1 MKPTKNLPSPYRL
14 IPDDHPAPGGAP
26 RMREANVRHLLRLLH
41 RHAPCSRADLVRLSG
56 LTAPTV
62 SAAVG
67 SLQKRDLV
75 TAIGNGSSSG
85 GRPPGLLEFNASH
98 GYVVGADIG
107 GSNIRLALADLKGAV
122 IGRWSASLRAERGPQ
137 AVIDKVWAGISHLRQ
152 QHKVP
157 LKKIIQIAAGAPG
170 ITDVAAGRVLSAP
183 NLIGWNDVPLR
194 DLLQDK
200 THIAATVENDVNL
213 GALGESWCGAAQNIA
228 NFVFLS
234 IGTGAGAGIVLNGT
248 LYHGATWSAG
258 EVGYMMIPGLPDDP
272 PSTDRPGALESAI
285 GGHGIEQSWMED
297 DAATRSAAALRATDI
312 FDLAL
317 AGDRKAREF
326 LHRAAGHLAMAVT
339 NLSLVLDLS
348 LVVLSGGTGGHPG
361 LLQAVQR
368 RLERNQFARPT
379 LLLSD
384 LNGEAQL
391 YGAICLALRT
401 AEAQGFRHRP
411 ARIGNKRQPALAEI
425 Y

>member
-1 MKPTKNLPSPYRL
+1 MKPIKNLPSPYRL
-14 IPDDHPAPGGAP
+14 VSNDYSAPGGPP
-26 RMREANVRHLLRLLH
+26 RLREANVRHLLGLLH
-41 RHAPCSRADLVRLSG
+41 RHTPCSRADLVRLSG

-62 SAAVG
+62 SAAIG
-67 SLQKRDLV
+67 SLQRRDLV

-85 GRPPGLLEFNASH
+85 GRPPGLLEFNARH

-107 GSNIRLALADLKGAV
+107 GSNVRLALADLNGAV
-122 IGRWSASLRAERGPQ
+122 IGRWNAPLRAERSPK
-137 AVIDKVWAGISHLRQ
+137 AVIEKVWAGISYLRQ
-152 QHKVP
+152 QYKVP
-157 LKKIIQIAAGAPG
+157 LRKILQLAAGAPG
-170 ITDVAAGRVLSAP
+170 ITDVTAGRVLSAP

-200 THIAATVENDVNL
+200 THIATTVENDVNL
-213 GALGESWCGAAQNIA
+213 GALGESWCGAAQNVT

-234 IGTGAGAGIVLNGT
+234 IGTGAGAGIVLNGR
-248 LYHGATWSAG
+248 LHHGATWSAG
-258 EVGYMMIPGLPDDP
+258 EVGYLLIPGLPDDP

-285 GGHGIEQSWMED
+285 GGHGIEQAWIED
-297 DAATRSAAALRATDI
+297 AAATRPAAALRATDI

-326 LHRAAGHLAMAVT
+326 LNRAAAHLAMAVT
-339 NLSLVLDLS
+339 NLTLVLDLS

-379 LLLSD
+379 LVLSD

-391 YGAICLALRT
+391 YGAIYLALQT
-401 AEAQGFRHRP
+401 AETHGFRHRP
-411 ARIGNKRQPALAEI
+411 ARIGNKRQRALAGI

>member
-1 MKPTKNLPSPYRL
+1 
-14 IPDDHPAPGGAP
+14 
-26 RMREANVRHLLRLLH
+26 
-41 RHAPCSRADLVRLSG
+41 
-56 LTAPTV
+56 
-62 SAAVG
+62 
-67 SLQKRDLV
+67 
-75 TAIGNGSSSG
+75 
-85 GRPPGLLEFNASH
+85 
-98 GYVVGADIG
+98 
-107 GSNIRLALADLKGAV
+107 
-122 IGRWSASLRAERGPQ
+122 
-137 AVIDKVWAGISHLRQ
+137 
-152 QHKVP
+152 
-157 LKKIIQIAAGAPG
+157 
-170 ITDVAAGRVLSAP
+170 
-183 NLIGWNDVPLR
+183 
-194 DLLQDK
+194 
-200 THIAATVENDVNL
+200 
-213 GALGESWCGAAQNIA
+213 
-228 NFVFLS
+228 
-234 IGTGAGAGIVLNGT
+234 
-248 LYHGATWSAG
+248 
-258 EVGYMMIPGLPDDP
+258 MIPGLPDDP

-285 GGHGIEQSWMED
+285 GGHGIEQSWADQARIRETG
-297 DAATRSAAALRATDI
+297 ATEALRATDI

-326 LHRAAGHLAMAVT
+326 LNRAAGHLAMAVT

-425 Y
+425 F